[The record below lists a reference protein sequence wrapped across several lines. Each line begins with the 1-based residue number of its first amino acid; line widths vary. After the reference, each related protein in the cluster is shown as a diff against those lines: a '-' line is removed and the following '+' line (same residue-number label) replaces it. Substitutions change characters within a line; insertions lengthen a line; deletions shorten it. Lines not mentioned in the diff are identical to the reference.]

1 MFRLLIAATALLTL
15 ASPARTE
22 VRETA
27 PHGFQVGGE
36 IVINAP
42 RALVW
47 RAMIQPG
54 QWWRD
59 DHSWFGDASAMTLE
73 LTPGGCWC
81 EPGPDG
87 AGAVHMTVSHV
98 TPGETLRMTGALGP
112 LQTIG
117 AAGGMGWTL
126 AEEGQG
132 TRLTWSYTVGG
143 FSPGGMEAWA
153 GPVDGVLTL
162 QLNRLKALAE
172 TGDPAP
178 AED

>member
-1 MFRLLIAATALLTL
+1 
-15 ASPARTE
+15 
-22 VRETA
+22 
-27 PHGFQVGGE
+27 
-36 IVINAP
+36 
-42 RALVW
+42 
-47 RAMIQPG
+47 
-54 QWWRD
+54 
-59 DHSWFGDASAMTLE
+59 
-73 LTPGGCWC
+73 
-81 EPGPDG
+81 
-87 AGAVHMTVSHV
+87 MTVSHV

-126 AEEGQG
+126 ADEGQG